1 MKKVP
6 ETMVSTASGLVVD
19 DEGLTMEVQRL
30 NGLLQDVMILP
41 DSPAL
46 MSAGSLQNEGFS
58 FHWSYGFLPCL
69 VSNGDHKI
77 IAFDVIEV
85 VEDEDQL
92 SFNFTIIS
100 TPDEDL
106 SVNDLTLQEF
116 TGRILTSLL
125 EVAVSDG
132 TLVAQD
138 KETNEIMATDEMH
151 EEMELYNEEH
161 QSGTD
166 DTEESVNQ

>member
-1 MKKVP
+1 MQNEIESKLSENVHYEIIPSDDKHGWNIRLLEEFP
-6 ETMVSTASGLVVD
+6 ETV
-19 DEGLTMEVQRL
+19 
-30 NGLLQDVMILP
+30 
-41 DSPAL
+41 
-46 MSAGSLQNEGFS
+46 
-58 FHWSYGFLPCL
+58 
-69 VSNGDHKI
+69 

-100 TPDEDL
+100 TPDADL

-125 EVAVSDG
+125 EIAIADG

-138 KETNEIMATDEMH
+138 KKTGEVMATEEMH
-151 EEMELYNEEH
+151 EEMELYNEEY
-161 QSGTD
+161 QSGTND
-166 DTEESVNQ
+166 SEESVNQ

>member
-1 MKKVP
+1 MRLNEIETKLSEDIHYEIVPSDNPHGWDIRIMEEFP
-6 ETMVSTASGLVVD
+6 ET
-19 DEGLTMEVQRL
+19 
-30 NGLLQDVMILP
+30 
-41 DSPAL
+41 
-46 MSAGSLQNEGFS
+46 
-58 FHWSYGFLPCL
+58 
-69 VSNGDHKI
+69 K
-77 IAFDVIEV
+77 IAFDVIEL
-85 VEDEDQL
+85 VENEEQI
-92 SFNFTIIS
+92 SFNFQIIS
-100 TPDEDL
+100 TPDPDL
-106 SVNDLTLQEF
+106 TVEDLTLQQYC
-116 TGRILTSLL
+116 GRILTSLL

>member
-1 MKKVP
+1 MNNDIETKLSEDVHYEIIPSEDKHGWNIRLLEEFP
-6 ETMVSTASGLVVD
+6 ETV
-19 DEGLTMEVQRL
+19 
-30 NGLLQDVMILP
+30 
-41 DSPAL
+41 
-46 MSAGSLQNEGFS
+46 
-58 FHWSYGFLPCL
+58 
-69 VSNGDHKI
+69 
-77 IAFDVIEV
+77 IAFDVIEL
-85 VEDEDQL
+85 VENEEQI
-92 SFNFTIIS
+92 SFNFGIVS
-100 TPDEDL
+100 TPDPDL
-106 SVNDLTLQEF
+106 TTNDLTLQEF

>member
-1 MKKVP
+1 MSNDIETKLSENVHFEIIPSEDKHGWNIRILEEFP
-6 ETMVSTASGLVVD
+6 ETV
-19 DEGLTMEVQRL
+19 
-30 NGLLQDVMILP
+30 
-41 DSPAL
+41 
-46 MSAGSLQNEGFS
+46 
-58 FHWSYGFLPCL
+58 
-69 VSNGDHKI
+69 

-100 TPDEDL
+100 TPDADL

-125 EVAVSDG
+125 EIAIADG

-138 KETNEIMATDEMH
+138 KKTGEVMATEEMH
-151 EEMELYNEEH
+151 EEMELYNEEY
-161 QSGTD
+161 QSGTND
-166 DTEESVNQ
+166 SEESVNQ

>member
-1 MKKVP
+1 MNNDIETKLSENVHYEIIPSEDKHGWNIRLLEEFP
-6 ETMVSTASGLVVD
+6 ETV
-19 DEGLTMEVQRL
+19 
-30 NGLLQDVMILP
+30 
-41 DSPAL
+41 
-46 MSAGSLQNEGFS
+46 
-58 FHWSYGFLPCL
+58 
-69 VSNGDHKI
+69 
-77 IAFDVIEV
+77 IAFDVIEL
-85 VEDEDQL
+85 VENEEQI
-92 SFNFTIIS
+92 SFNFGIVS
-100 TPDEDL
+100 TPDPDL
-106 SVNDLTLQEF
+106 TTNDLTLQEF

>member
-1 MKKVP
+1 MSNDIETKLSENVHFEIIPSEDKHGWNIRILEEFP
-6 ETMVSTASGLVVD
+6 ETV
-19 DEGLTMEVQRL
+19 
-30 NGLLQDVMILP
+30 
-41 DSPAL
+41 
-46 MSAGSLQNEGFS
+46 
-58 FHWSYGFLPCL
+58 
-69 VSNGDHKI
+69 

-125 EVAVSDG
+125 EIAIADG
-132 TLVAQD
+132 TLLAQD
-138 KETNEIMATDEMH
+138 KKTGEVMATEEMH
-151 EEMELYNEEH
+151 EEMELYNEEY

-166 DTEESVNQ
+166 DSEESINQ

>member
-1 MKKVP
+1 MSNDIETKLSENVHFEIIPSEDKHGWNIRILEEFP
-6 ETMVSTASGLVVD
+6 ETV
-19 DEGLTMEVQRL
+19 
-30 NGLLQDVMILP
+30 
-41 DSPAL
+41 
-46 MSAGSLQNEGFS
+46 
-58 FHWSYGFLPCL
+58 
-69 VSNGDHKI
+69 

-125 EVAVSDG
+125 EIAIADG

-138 KETNEIMATDEMH
+138 KKTGEVMATEEMH
-151 EEMELYNEEH
+151 EEMELYNEEY

-166 DTEESVNQ
+166 DSEEPIN

>member
-1 MKKVP
+1 MNNDIETKLSEDVHYEIIPSEDKHGWNIRLLEEFP
-6 ETMVSTASGLVVD
+6 ETV
-19 DEGLTMEVQRL
+19 
-30 NGLLQDVMILP
+30 
-41 DSPAL
+41 
-46 MSAGSLQNEGFS
+46 
-58 FHWSYGFLPCL
+58 
-69 VSNGDHKI
+69 
-77 IAFDVIEV
+77 IAFDVIEL
-85 VEDEDQL
+85 VENEEQI
-92 SFNFTIIS
+92 SFNFGIVS
-100 TPDEDL
+100 TPDPDL
-106 SVNDLTLQEF
+106 TTNDLTLQEF

-132 TLVAQD
+132 TLVARD